1 MDRRAFTFSSLAL
14 AGLPSLG
21 LASIDYEPGLV
32 RSLLAEG
39 KTVFL
44 TYATG
49 WCTTCAA
56 QKRIMAALWNKNA
69 DYEANIVF
77 VRIDY
82 DLYGR
87 AELAKQLDIP
97 RRSTL
102 VVLRGEVELGRNV
115 AGTSRKSIKA
125 LFDIALEAALA
136 T

>member
-1 MDRRAFTFSSLAL
+1 
-14 AGLPSLG
+14 
-21 LASIDYEPGLV
+21 
-32 RSLLAEG
+32 
-39 KTVFL
+39 
-44 TYATG
+44 
-49 WCTTCAA
+49 
-56 QKRIMAALWNKNA
+56 MAALWNENA

-102 VVLRGEVELGRNV
+102 VVLRGEAELGRNV